1 LSKDFSGF
9 AALQKSAGVDLVAG
23 AWQNFLRQAGHL
35 ARRTA
40 IMTMQSHL
48 AELERRHRAL
58 EEEIAEALAHPSADD
73 LKIAELKRRKLQV
86 KDEIAR
92 LRQKADG
99 VH

>member
-1 LSKDFSGF
+1 
-9 AALQKSAGVDLVAG
+9 
-23 AWQNFLRQAGHL
+23 
-35 ARRTA
+35 
-40 IMTMQSHL
+40 MTIQSHL

-58 EEEIAEALAHPSADD
+58 EEEIADAMAHPSADG

-92 LRQKADG
+92 IQQGNRTS